1 MNAIPDLSFSSH
13 ANVFTQSLALEA
25 VRQQAPAVFALT
37 PHEEMSQRY
46 TFIPSERVLTGLMQ
60 AGFVPVDA
68 RQAATRTASALHARH
83 IVRLRRRLETVRL
96 RDAVPEIVFLNSHDG
111 SSAYQLRV
119 GIFRVVCTNGL
130 VVSRGA
136 LPTRVVMHRGNIVD
150 SVVSGA
156 LEMAER
162 FTDLAG
168 LVERMEARR
177 LFKDE
182 QVAFAASALALRFE
196 DITECGLNPMQLLT
210 CRRPEDA
217 GEDLWTTLN
226 RVQENLL
233 RGGLPRR
240 SSTGRLVRTRRI
252 TSIREDVRINS
263 GLWELASRILNS

>member
-13 ANVFTQSLALEA
+13 ANVFTPGLALDT
-25 VRQQAPAVFALT
+25 VRQQAPAVFAHA
-37 PHEEMSQRY
+37 PHHEMSPRY

-68 RQAATRTASALHARH
+68 RQAATRTASTLHARH
-83 IVRLRRRLETVRL
+83 IVRLRRRFETVQL

-111 SSAYQLRV
+111 TSAYQLRI

-136 LPTRVVMHRGNIVD
+136 LPTRIVMHRGNIVD
-150 SVVSGA
+150 NVVSGA

-177 LFKDE
+177 LFQEE
-182 QVAFAASALALRFE
+182 QLAFAASALALRFE
-196 DITECGLNPMQLLT
+196 NVAECGLSPGQLLR
-210 CRRPEDA
+210 CRRPEDT

-226 RVQENLL
+226 RVQLCRAPHNCTYVEPAFMWSNYVY
-233 RGGLPRR
+233 RARQVPAGVHSPH
-240 SSTGRLVRTRRI
+240 
-252 TSIREDVRINS
+252 N
-263 GLWELASRILNS
+263 